1 VSNER
6 TDPHPSRMEFPMRA
20 FPRTST
26 PFRIALAATSCA
38 LAATFAYSMPTA
50 SEEHVGVDAER
61 GDPARWYQPA
71 DTPRLKYETRVKEA
85 RAALAEALKECR
97 GEREGRRAC
106 VAEAK
111 AQERRDMDDARDA
124 LREGRRGRPMR

>member
-1 VSNER
+1 MPTS
-6 TDPHPSRMEFPMRA
+6 MRSSPA
-20 FPRTST
+20 I
-26 PFRIALAATSCA
+26 RIALAAASCA
-38 LAATFAYSMPTA
+38 LAATFAYSMPPR

-71 DTPRLKYETRVKEA
+71 NTPKLKYETRVKEA

-97 GEREGRRAC
+97 REREGRAAC

-111 AQERRDMDDARDA
+111 AQERRDLEDARDA
-124 LREGRRGRPMR
+124 LREGGRGRPPMR